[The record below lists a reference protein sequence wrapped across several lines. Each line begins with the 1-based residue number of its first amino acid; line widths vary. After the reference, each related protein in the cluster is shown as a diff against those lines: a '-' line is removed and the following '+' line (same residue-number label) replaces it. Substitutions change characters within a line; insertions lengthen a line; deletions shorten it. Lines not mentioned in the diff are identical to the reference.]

1 MCDPRQRMPVCLV
14 KSGECPGESRKGNAA
29 IHHWIIFNIPAI
41 IESDELMPNDL
52 RINPKGDYRQPE
64 NNKKIRSCECGNV
77 AVLERFSDETVGRG
91 GNINLSVLRSYFSH
105 RVCAHHNRTNKR

>member
-1 MCDPRQRMPVCLV
+1 MCCSRQKREDEQCVCHMNQCVNQQVATCIQYEELTVDHMCDPRQRMPVCLV
-14 KSGECPGESRKGNAA
+14 KSGECPGESRKVNAA

-64 NNKKIRSCECGNV
+64 NDEKIE
-77 AVLERFSDETVGRG
+77 
-91 GNINLSVLRSYFSH
+91 
-105 RVCAHHNRTNKR
+105 